1 MDHRIALKP
10 NTPLCLSNDSGEMIH
25 CIIKNEIGRGG
36 SCIVYEAVRI
46 TDTGDQTLYRIKEF
60 YPYKLHISR
69 NNNELVPSIQV
80 ITIHP

>member
-46 TDTGDQTLYRIKEF
+46 TDTGDQTLYRQYEMTRRKQKSNS
-60 YPYKLHISR
+60 P
-69 NNNELVPSIQV
+69 
-80 ITIHP
+80 

>member
-10 NTPLCLSNDSGEMIH
+10 NTPLWLSNDSGEMIH

-46 TDTGDQTLYRIKEF
+46 TDTGDQTLYRQYEMTRRKQKSNS
-60 YPYKLHISR
+60 P
-69 NNNELVPSIQV
+69 
-80 ITIHP
+80 